1 MNKTRPSQSVSS
13 LAMVL
18 GGITLVLASS
28 AFSAQTDAP
37 VGEEKFSE
45 QPATVEEPVSVEKTT
60 AATTTVE
67 RTEEVPK
74 DPEPSKKTIESPDVF
89 NPSEEISEDF
99 AVAFPVD
106 I

>member
-1 MNKTRPSQSVSS
+1 MNKKRPSLSVSS
-13 LAMVL
+13 LAMIV

-37 VGEEKFSE
+37 VDEEKSSE
-45 QPATVEEPVSVEKTT
+45 QPATVEEPVSVATT
-60 AATTTVE
+60 TEATTTVE
-67 RTEEVPK
+67 QTEEVPK